1 MNKIMCFTIHLCI
14 LLLFAGCHRHDHA
27 HNHDHEHDHSHDGSE
42 QVFDHD
48 PETGHDAEDVPNA
61 ISFSKSMQAKI
72 DFETVLPAMEK
83 FGQLIKTTARIQS
96 SSTDEMN
103 ITAKA
108 SGIVVFSKN
117 DITEGLAISAGEGL
131 FVISDAGLAENNIGV
146 RFSEAAANYR
156 KAEAEYNRAKLLIKD
171 EIISRKDFQS
181 AETEYETTKTV
192 LDNLS
197 KNFDRNGQKVSSLSA
212 GYVKQVFV
220 ENGQYVEEGQNLL
233 IVSKNKNLLLK
244 AEVQTKYASLLP
256 FVSSATIRSMDKS
269 RFYSLEELNG
279 KLLSYGKSVSEDNY
293 LIPLTFRID
302 NKSGFIPGG
311 LVEMYIRT
319 ESDREVM
326 TIPASAVTEEQG
338 LFFVYVQLA
347 PELFERRNV
356 QTGVTDGIR
365 TEIRSG
371 LKPEEQVVSKG
382 AISVKLAQSAGA
394 LDPHAGHV
402 H

>member
-1 MNKIMCFTIHLCI
+1 MCFTIHLCI
-14 LLLFAGCHRHDHA
+14 LFLFAGCHRHDHA
-27 HNHDHEHDHSHDGSE
+27 HSHDHDHDHSHDGHE
-42 QVFDHD
+42 HVLDHD
-48 PETGHDAEDVPNA
+48 HDTESVATENPNA
-61 ISFSKSMQAKI
+61 ISFSKDMQAKI
-72 DFETVLPAMEK
+72 DFETTLPVMEK

-96 SSTDEMN
+96 SSADEMN

-117 DITEGLAISAGEGL
+117 DITEGLAVGAGESL

-146 RFSEAAANYR
+146 RFSEAAANFR
-156 KAEAEYNRAKLLIKD
+156 KTEAEYNRAKLLIED
-171 EIISRKDFQS
+171 EIISQKDYQN
-181 AETEYETTKTV
+181 AQTEYETAKAIFE
-192 LDNLS
+192 NLS
-197 KNFDRNGQKVSSLSA
+197 KNFDRNGQKVSSSMS
-212 GYVKQVFV
+212 GYIKQVFV

-233 IVSKNKNLLLK
+233 VISKNENLLLK
-244 AEVQTKYASLLP
+244 AEVQAKYATLLP
-256 FVSSATIRSMDKS
+256 FISSATIRSMDKS

-279 KLLSYGKSVSEDNY
+279 KLLSYGKSISEDNY
-293 LIPLTFRID
+293 LIPLTFRIN

-326 TIPASAVTEEQG
+326 TIPVSAVTEEQG
-338 LFFVYVQLA
+338 LFFVYIQLA
-347 PELFERRNV
+347 PESFEKRNV
-356 QTGVTDGIR
+356 QLGTTDGIR

-371 LKPEEQVVSKG
+371 INKEERIVSKG
-382 AISVKLAQSAGA
+382 AISVKLAQSAGV

>member
-1 MNKIMCFTIHLCI
+1 MYFTIHLCI

-27 HNHDHEHDHSHDGSE
+27 HNHDHDHDHSHDGHE
-42 QVFDHD
+42 HVLDHD
-48 PETGHDAEDVPNA
+48 HDTESVATENPNA
-61 ISFSKSMQAKI
+61 ISFSKDMQAKI
-72 DFETVLPAMEK
+72 DFETTLPVMEK

-96 SSTDEMN
+96 SSADEMN
-103 ITAKA
+103 ITAKT

-117 DITEGLAISAGEGL
+117 DITEGLAVSAGESL

-146 RFSEAAANYR
+146 RFSEAAANFR
-156 KAEAEYNRAKLLIKD
+156 KAEAEYNRSKLLIED
-171 EIISRKDFQS
+171 GIISQKDYQN
-181 AETEYETTKTV
+181 AQTEYETAKAV
-192 LDNLS
+192 SENLS
-197 KNFDRNGQKVSSLSA
+197 KNFDRNGQKVSSSMS
-212 GYVKQVFV
+212 GYIKQVFV
-220 ENGQYVEEGQNLL
+220 ENGQYVEEGQNLF
-233 IVSKNKNLLLK
+233 IISKNENLLLK
-244 AEVQTKYASLLP
+244 AEVQAKYAALLP

-279 KLLSYGKSVSEDNY
+279 KLLSYGKSISEDNY
-293 LIPLTFRID
+293 LIPLIFRVN

-326 TIPASAVTEEQG
+326 TIPVSAITEEQG
-338 LFFVYVQLA
+338 LFFVYIQLA
-347 PELFERRNV
+347 PELFEKRNV
-356 QTGVTDGIR
+356 QTGTTDGIR

-371 LKPEEQVVSKG
+371 INKEERIVSKG
-382 AISVKLAQSAGA
+382 AISVKLAQSAGI